1 MHTFNLKAREL
12 FTCSYKIVTGN
23 MEGTDV
29 VMIDDDS
36 RESIVLGGPPQGRSA
51 HPPAHEEQTA
61 VMPQVVVVLPCVF
74 VHVRV
79 LFRVRAVLDW
89 HPR

>member
-1 MHTFNLKAREL
+1 M
-12 FTCSYKIVTGN
+12 
-23 MEGTDV
+23 

-36 RESIVLGGPPQGRSA
+36 RESIVLGGPPQGGSV
-51 HPPAHEEQTA
+51 HPPAHEEQTV

-79 LFRVRAVLDW
+79 LFCVRAVLLRW
-89 HPR
+89 APALTTWRSCAVSEACGRH